1 MMWTMG
7 AFVLRRLALGLLAM
21 FVALSGSFF
30 FFASQFL
37 PLSEMPIVH
46 SYWVWLRGVPSGRSL
61 NDGLLGGH
69 LVATVGTAFGRTMLL
84 LALTLVIVV
93 VIAIPVGCLA
103 AAMRGSVVDYTLR
116 VGTYI
121 AWAVPVFVIAI
132 LFQEGFGRIP
142 GGWGTGWFPAV
153 GWAGQCPNGQGIDP
167 HNFQCPAAGHGL
179 THVGQVI
186 YHLTLPALALALG
199 FIGLN
204 ARYLRNSVI
213 DALDA
218 PYVTVARAKGL
229 TERTVVMHHAL
240 RNAFVAFVPAI
251 VSDIGVLFGAA
262 LIVDVIFQLGG
273 LGTIFIGLLQLDSD
287 GNVPVD
293 TYELQLMLLIAAC
306 VMLTASMIGEIL
318 LALFDPRTRLD

>member
-1 MMWTMG
+1 MG
-7 AFVLRRLALGLLAM
+7 AFILRRLALGFLAM

-30 FFASQFL
+30 FFAAKFL
-37 PLSEMPIVH
+37 PLSETPILH
-46 SYWVWLRGVPSGRSL
+46 SYWTWLRGIPSGRSL

-69 LVATVGTAFGRTMLL
+69 LVSIVGSAFGRTMLL

-103 AAMRGSVVDYTLR
+103 AAMRGSALDYALR
-116 VGTYI
+116 IATYM
-121 AWAVPVFVIAI
+121 AWAVPVFVVAI
-132 LFQEGFGRIP
+132 LFQQGFGRIP
-142 GGWGTGWFPAV
+142 GGWGTGWFPSI

-186 YHLTLPALALALG
+186 YHLMLPALALALG

-218 PYVTVARAKGL
+218 PYVTVARGKGL
-229 TERTVVMHHAL
+229 PERAVVMRHAL

-251 VSDIGVLFGAA
+251 VSDIGVLFGGA
-262 LIVDVIFQLGG
+262 LVVDFIFQLGG
-273 LGTIFIGLLQLDSD
+273 LGTLFIGLLQLDAD
-287 GNVPVD
+287 GNTPVD
-293 TYELQLMLLIAAC
+293 TYELQLMLLFAAC

-318 LALFDPRTRLD
+318 LAVFDPRTRLD

>member
-1 MMWTMG
+1 MG
-7 AFVLRRLALGLLAM
+7 AFILRRLALGLLAM

-30 FFASQFL
+30 FFSAKFL
-37 PLSEMPIVH
+37 PLSESPILH
-46 SYWVWLRGVPSGRSL
+46 NYWVWLRGIPSGQSL

-69 LVATVGTAFGRTMLL
+69 LVSIVGSAFGRTMLL

-103 AAMRGSVVDYTLR
+103 AAMRGSVVDYVLR
-116 VGTYI
+116 IATYI
-121 AWAVPVFVIAI
+121 AWAVPVFVVAI
-132 LFQEGFGRIP
+132 LFQEGFGRIA
-142 GGWGTGWFPAV
+142 GGWGTGWFPSI

-167 HNFQCPAAGHGL
+167 HTFQCPAAGHGF
-179 THVGQVI
+179 THVAQVI
-186 YHLTLPALALALG
+186 YHLMLPALALALG

-204 ARYLRNSVI
+204 ARYLRNSVV

-229 TERTVVMHHAL
+229 PERVVVMRHAL
-240 RNAFVAFVPAI
+240 RNAFVAFVPAV
-251 VSDIGVLFGAA
+251 VSDIGVLFGGA
-262 LIVDVIFQLGG
+262 LAVDYIFQLGG
-273 LGTIFIGLLQLDSD
+273 LGTLFIGLLQLNAD
-287 GNVPVD
+287 GNTPVD
-293 TYELQLMLLIAAC
+293 TYELQLMLLFAAC